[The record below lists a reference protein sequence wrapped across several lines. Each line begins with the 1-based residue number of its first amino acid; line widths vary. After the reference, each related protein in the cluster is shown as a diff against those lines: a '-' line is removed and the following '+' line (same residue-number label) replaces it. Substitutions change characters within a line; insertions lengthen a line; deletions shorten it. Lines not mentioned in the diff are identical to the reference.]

1 MYIYTTKPQLLE
13 KEIKRIILKK
23 LGHKLQFTNR
33 ELQNILHK
41 FNPQVSSS
49 AHAWWINKLKTDG
62 FISHVGRG
70 IYSFQHKKEYSPDL
84 SRKAKQ
90 FYNKTYKLLP
100 KNTPLIIYENFSVD
114 DILGMERMNHFIFM
128 HVPKEH
134 LEFFFYDILHLG
146 KRVFI
151 KPGKEVTERYIT
163 PFSES
168 VILYPM
174 LSDMPFLTIGG
185 YKTLSLEGMLVHSII
200 FGAEYYRAR
209 SIDMKSAF
217 KTALD
222 NYNVNISKLLRY
234 AARRERKK
242 QIVAILSELG
252 YI

>member
-1 MYIYTTKPQLLE
+1 MYIYTTKAQPLE
-13 KEIKRIILKK
+13 KEIKRIIQKK
-23 LGHKLQFTNR
+23 LEHKQQFTNR
-33 ELQNILHK
+33 DLQNILHK

-49 AHAWWINKLKTDG
+49 AHAWWINKLKNDG

-70 IYSFQHKKEYSPDL
+70 IYSFQHKKEYKPEL

-100 KNTPLIIYENFSVD
+100 KNTPLLMYENFSVD
-114 DILGMERMNHFIFM
+114 DILGIERMNHFIFM

-168 VILYPM
+168 VILYPL
-174 LSDMPFLTIGG
+174 LSDMPFLTIGA
-185 YKTLSLEGMLVHSII
+185 YKTLSMEGMLVHSII
-200 FGAEYYRAR
+200 FGEEYYRAR
-209 SIDMKSAF
+209 AIDMKYAF
-217 KTALD
+217 KVAMD

>member
-1 MYIYTTKPQLLE
+1 LE
-13 KEIKRIILKK
+13 KEIKSIILKK
-23 LGHKLQFTNR
+23 LGHKQQFTNH
-33 ELQNILHK
+33 ELQNILRK
-41 FNPQVSSS
+41 WNPQVSNS
-49 AHAWWINKLKTDG
+49 AHAWWINKLKKDG
-62 FISHVGRG
+62 FISHIGRG
-70 IYSFQHKKEYSPDL
+70 IYSLQQKKEYRPEL
-84 SRKAKQ
+84 SRIAKQ
-90 FYNKTYKLLP
+90 FYNKTLKLLP
-100 KNTPLIIYENFSVD
+100 ENTTLLMYENFSVT

-168 VILYPM
+168 VILYPL
-174 LSDMPFLTIGG
+174 LSDMPFLTIGA

-200 FGAEYYRAR
+200 FGEEYYRAR
-209 SIDMKSAF
+209 AVDMKSAF
-217 KTALD
+217 KVAMD